1 MRTPLRVSLAG
12 GGSDYPAWVKDH
24 GGSVL
29 STTIDKYVY
38 TTCRYLPPF
47 FDHRSRIVWSEIE
60 LVKSVPEIHHP
71 LARECLRFLGTR
83 EGVEIHY
90 DGDLPARSGLGS
102 SSAFTVG
109 LLHALHG
116 LNGKMPSKKQL
127 ALDAIYVEQ
136 ERVRACVGFQD
147 SVNAAYGGLNR
158 IDFRS
163 GEDFSVAPV
172 VLPPGVEADLQ
183 RHLMLFYTGEAR
195 DASEVAQ
202 DQVRL
207 TPLREAELTAMQEMV
222 PLAVE
227 KLACGDMVGFGELLH
242 ESWKLKKSLSPKI
255 TTSAADL
262 IYARALAAGAIG
274 GKITGAGG
282 GGFFL
287 LFVPP
292 ERQEEV
298 RTALTGFLEVPFAFE
313 TDGSRIIYYAQD
325 GDHGRPAYQ
334 TEPWA
339 TACGSGMN

>member
-1 MRTPLRVSLAG
+1 M
-12 GGSDYPAWVKDH
+12 GGSTDYPIWVKDH
-24 GGSVL
+24 GGAVL

-47 FDHRSRIVWSEIE
+47 FEHRSRIVWSEIE

-71 LARECLRFLGTR
+71 SARECLRFCGAR

-116 LNGKMPSKKQL
+116 LHGKMPSKRQL

-136 ERVRACVGFQD
+136 ERVRACVGYQD
-147 SVNAAYGGLNR
+147 SVIAAYGGLNR
-158 IDFRS
+158 IDFYQ
-163 GEDFSVAPV
+163 GGDFSVTPLI
-172 VLPPGVEADLQ
+172 LPPQILIDLQ

-207 TPLREAELTAMQEMV
+207 TPTREAELAAMQDMV
-222 PLAVE
+222 PVAAE
-227 KLACGDMVGFGELLH
+227 KLSMGDLIGFGELLH
-242 ESWKLKKSLSPKI
+242 ESWKLKRSLSPKI
-255 TTSAADL
+255 ATPTADL
-262 IYARALAAGAIG
+262 IYAQALAAGAVG

-292 ERQEEV
+292 EKQKAV
-298 RTALTGFLEVPFAFE
+298 REALMGFLEVPFAFE
-313 TDGSRIIYYAQD
+313 SDGSRVIYYAPD
-325 GDHGRPAYQ
+325 GDRESGQRPYQ
-334 TEPWA
+334 SEPWA